1 MKTGHKCAHRWTP
14 CPYTAYALLVT
25 ETLSYTVYTSRFR
38 SYAAFIRSATD
49 CANSLHYST
58 VAHASSPFLT
68 SAPNRLVTSHSALLG
83 VSAQIHSVT
92 IPASGSRLHIHS
104 YNILGSVAEMVAT
117 VSNVVGMIVS
127 GIMTSLSA
135 CRA

>member
-1 MKTGHKCAHRWTP
+1 MKCAHDGRH
-14 CPYTAYALLVT
+14 ALYLIFGLRALGDRNSMSIRYLHPGFVAMPR
-25 ETLSYTVYTSRFR
+25 SFAVSRTR
-38 SYAAFIRSATD
+38 
-49 CANSLHYST
+49 LHP
-58 VAHASSPFLT
+58 PFLT
-68 SAPNRLVTSHSALLG
+68 SAPNRLFTSHSALLG